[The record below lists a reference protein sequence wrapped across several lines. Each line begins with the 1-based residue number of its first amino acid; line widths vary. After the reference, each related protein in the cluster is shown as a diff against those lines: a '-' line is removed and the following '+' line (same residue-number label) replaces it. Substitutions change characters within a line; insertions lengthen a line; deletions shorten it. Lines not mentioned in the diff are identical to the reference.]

1 MAKAFAGFL
10 TAVLV
15 AIVMARF
22 AYNVSSDTG
31 SEPVQQAWAQNKIE
45 FVAWNKEKWTAW
57 IHDESFELV
66 PQDSSNWH
74 RHSSASI
81 AFTNWEGESWQAKI
95 DGGSFLLASEG
106 NWQGETEQAQ
116 AIQYLD
122 WSGNNQLRT
131 VADLQR

>member
-1 MAKAFAGFL
+1 MARVLFGL
-10 TAVLV
+10 TAVV
-15 AIVMARF
+15 FAAIVAARF
-22 AYNVSSDTG
+22 AYSVSTDIG
-31 SEPVQQAWAQNKIE
+31 DEPVQVPWAQNKIE

-66 PQDSSNWH
+66 PQDLSNWH
-74 RHSSASI
+74 RHSSGSI

-131 VADLQR
+131 VAELQR